1 MASRTS
7 HLKDGLNRLFC
18 LVPYEVITPDVWDYV
33 MPHWMEAMVNDVPE
47 HELHELKMILWYL
60 ELDDIFRY
68 WNFGIHGSYVNSCY
82 SKILDPDMSP
92 LGFDA
97 KKMYNFVAKR
107 FVNTSA
113 KVQEQALNW
122 LQTLTMLE
130 IMIPLGQLFSIFSDG
145 VTVMQSMNAAE
156 SELKPSKSMKDSDG
170 NVTCT

>member
-1 MASRTS
+1 
-7 HLKDGLNRLFC
+7 
-18 LVPYEVITPDVWDYV
+18 

-60 ELDDIFRY
+60 HIIYDYICFHRY
-68 WNFGIHGSYVNSCY
+68 TAVINFNILLLCLNC

-107 FVNTSA
+107 FINTSP

-130 IMIPLGQLFSIFSDG
+130 IMIPLCQLFSMFSDG
-145 VTVMQSMNAAE
+145 VAVMGKMNTTE
-156 SELKPSKSMKDSDG
+156 SEEKPNKAMKNIEGD
-170 NVTCT
+170 NTICK